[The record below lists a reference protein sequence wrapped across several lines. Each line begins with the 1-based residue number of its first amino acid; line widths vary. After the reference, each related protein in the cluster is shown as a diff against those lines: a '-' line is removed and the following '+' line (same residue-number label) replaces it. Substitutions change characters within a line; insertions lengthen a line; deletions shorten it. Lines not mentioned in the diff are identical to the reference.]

1 MQGVI
6 QSVEYSKKGAPKF
19 KINGAWYY
27 AGRCKVE
34 GLHVGAEIEFE
45 SKLFGDQNNLNSLE
59 WWKPARGGQPSQS
72 GGNASNAPQSRSNG
86 AAQASAPNPDVL
98 ILPFISNTI
107 AHAIQAGLI
116 KQPQDLTGWV
126 LCARAALSAKPT
138 TQPRRTDYPESPD
151 TSHDARQALAA
162 AGDFDDDI
170 PF

>member
-6 QSVEYSKKGAPKF
+6 QAVEYSKKGAPKF
-19 KINGAWYY
+19 KVNGAWYY

-45 SKLFGDQNNLNSLE
+45 SKLFGDQNNLNGLE
-59 WWKPARGGQPSQS
+59 WWKPAGGGQP
-72 GGNASNAPQSRSNG
+72 PQDRTNG
-86 AAQASAPNPDVL
+86 AKAPGASATGVPTGPVPDAL

-126 LCARAALSAKPT
+126 LCARL
-138 TQPRRTDYPESPD
+138 
-151 TSHDARQALAA
+151 ALAA
-162 AGDFDDDI
+162 KVPQTNAQPRQSQAEPDFDDDLDAAFYG
-170 PF
+170 PGKSTERAEF